1 MVRRMQYDSSP
12 RERLNASRLFCDFRS
27 AVRPCTESSQERT
40 SGNSLTV
47 RLEVGG
53 YCTSN
58 GESYDPKSLT
68 AASRSLPLGS
78 TVKVTDVNNGRSVNV
93 RTNDRGPYVR
103 GRSLDLSSHAAENIA
118 LGDKGLAKVKITQRA
133 AAGSTLPAPCD

>member
-1 MVRRMQYDSSP
+1 YDS
-12 RERLNASRLFCDFRS
+12 RLA
-27 AVRPCTESSQERT
+27 
-40 SGNSLTV
+40 GN
-47 RLEVGG
+47 
-53 YCTSN
+53 CTSN

-93 RTNDRGPYVR
+93 RINDRGPYVR

-133 AAGSTLPAPCD
+133 KPFGEVFGIAREQSD